1 MKKQKINIILLV
13 IDLILLCLFA
23 KHHYDIAMEMCE
35 SSGNS
40 TEYCL
45 NGLK

>member
-1 MKKQKINIILLV
+1 MKKINKIILV
-13 IDLILLCLFA
+13 IGLILLCLFA
-23 KHHYDIAMEMCE
+23 KHHYDVALEMCK

>member
-1 MKKQKINIILLV
+1 MKKQSINKIILV
-13 IDLILLCLFA
+13 IGLILLCLFA
-23 KHHYDIAMEMCE
+23 KHQYDIAMEICE

>member
-1 MKKQKINIILLV
+1 MKKINKIILV
-13 IDLILLCLFA
+13 ISLILLCLFA
-23 KHHYDIAMEMCE
+23 KHQYDIAVDMCE
-35 SSGNS
+35 RSGHT

>member
-1 MKKQKINIILLV
+1 MKKINKIILV
-13 IDLILLCLFA
+13 IGLILLCLFA
-23 KHHYDIAMEMCE
+23 KHQYDIAVDMCE
-35 SSGNS
+35 KAGHT